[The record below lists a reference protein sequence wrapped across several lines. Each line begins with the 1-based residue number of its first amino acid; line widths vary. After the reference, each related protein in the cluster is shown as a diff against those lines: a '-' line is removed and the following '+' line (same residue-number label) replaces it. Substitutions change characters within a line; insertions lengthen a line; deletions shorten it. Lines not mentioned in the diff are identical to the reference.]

1 MVSPVNKKLVQY
13 TDDSV
18 CTVDIDSISNY
29 KAEYPPMHVQLQSE
43 YFQS

>member
-13 TDDSV
+13 TDYSA
-18 CTVDIDSISNY
+18 CTVDIDGISNY
-29 KAEYPPMHVQLQSE
+29 NPEYPPMHVQLQSE